1 MHGQRTSN
9 GDIFNLGGISPE
21 FLGHHL
27 ELFNKTF
34 DCLDAIIHLLHAV
47 RRDLNAVIQWV
58 QLSVAARQVTTETQT
73 AAC

>member
-1 MHGQRTSN
+1 MHSQRTSN
-9 GDIFNLGGISPE
+9 RDIFNLSSVPAE

-47 RRDLNAVIQWV
+47 RRDLNAVIQ
-58 QLSVAARQVTTETQT
+58 
-73 AAC
+73 